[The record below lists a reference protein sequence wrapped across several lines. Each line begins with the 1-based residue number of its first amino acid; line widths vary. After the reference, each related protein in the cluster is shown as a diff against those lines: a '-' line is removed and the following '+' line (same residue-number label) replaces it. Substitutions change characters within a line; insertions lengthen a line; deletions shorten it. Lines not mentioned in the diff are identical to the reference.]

1 MVDDQMQSEISM
13 LIADNQDASDVSF
26 AKLVRHL
33 GIDGRDV
40 PLNLYLSH
48 FNSVAEDIVRKGSC
62 LSLSCSTLVKI
73 FANTAAADS
82 FKSLLREKLSSLF
95 VFGFR
100 RDTTHTQALGY
111 LTDGIIK
118 SVLSFENN
126 DFKYEV
132 GADFRDICQQF
143 SGLSF
148 GSINNQVDFSFDTGS
163 QTSGLDSLITINKQP
178 FFLRTRIGACEVF
191 LLANDRIL
199 DIHASRNSHLKV
211 AECFSGIVPAMMFLK
226 YVFKDRCW
234 HTDAP
239 RACLI
244 IDDPLLRDSYGFLNF
259 RLLLESMR
267 SHNFCTSIAFIP
279 WNFTRTNKRVA
290 SLFKENADRLSLCV
304 HGCDHSKHE
313 FSSTDYHKVDQ
324 KVKLATQRMR
334 SHENI
339 TGLTFDNVMV
349 FPGGVASN
357 ESIKAVKSNNYVA
370 AVYGQVIPPSSQSEP
385 RMCDFMDGA
394 VMHWDSFP
402 LFTRRS
408 PANGIANFAL
418 DLFMGK
424 PALVYGHHDLFR
436 EGYLSI
442 VELAKGL
449 YSLDQNIEWERLGNI
464 AKKSYWLKRE
474 SNDTVKIKLWASN
487 SIIENTSNSITNYAV
502 VKDEMSDV
510 PIRAV
515 LVNGKEFSYQYERGK
530 LRMNIEVQP
539 RQSAEVQIVYQD
551 TSPCN
556 SEECIKSNA
565 KVLVRRYLSEIRDNY
580 IAKNRLLIP
589 FKHALDKL

>member
-1 MVDDQMQSEISM
+1 
-13 LIADNQDASDVSF
+13 
-26 AKLVRHL
+26 
-33 GIDGRDV
+33 
-40 PLNLYLSH
+40 
-48 FNSVAEDIVRKGSC
+48 
-62 LSLSCSTLVKI
+62 
-73 FANTAAADS
+73 
-82 FKSLLREKLSSLF
+82 
-95 VFGFR
+95 
-100 RDTTHTQALGY
+100 
-111 LTDGIIK
+111 
-118 SVLSFENN
+118 
-126 DFKYEV
+126 
-132 GADFRDICQQF
+132 
-143 SGLSF
+143 
-148 GSINNQVDFSFDTGS
+148 
-163 QTSGLDSLITINKQP
+163 
-178 FFLRTRIGACEVF
+178 
-191 LLANDRIL
+191 
-199 DIHASRNSHLKV
+199 
-211 AECFSGIVPAMMFLK
+211 
-226 YVFKDRCW
+226 
-234 HTDAP
+234 
-239 RACLI
+239 
-244 IDDPLLRDSYGFLNF
+244 
-259 RLLLESMR
+259 
-267 SHNFCTSIAFIP
+267 
-279 WNFTRTNKRVA
+279 
-290 SLFKENADRLSLCV
+290 
-304 HGCDHSKHE
+304 
-313 FSSTDYHKVDQ
+313 
-324 KVKLATQRMR
+324 
-334 SHENI
+334 
-339 TGLTFDNVMV
+339 
-349 FPGGVASN
+349 
-357 ESIKAVKSNNYVA
+357 
-370 AVYGQVIPPSSQSEP
+370 
-385 RMCDFMDGA
+385 
-394 VMHWDSFP
+394 